1 MDNLGAFAAGHI
13 GKAAPRAELRPATR
27 SRSKWYRGHTMVEFG
42 LSATAFLMLTFGI
55 MDCGRALYAYHF
67 VDYAARA
74 ATRYAIV
81 RGSSSTTPAK
91 ASDIQTYV
99 TSLATGLNANASCSG
114 SPPTT
119 PNGFASPP
127 PGHRITLQAATCR
140 LKCSTTSSPLAPFF

>member
-1 MDNLGAFAAGHI
+1 
-13 GKAAPRAELRPATR
+13 
-27 SRSKWYRGHTMVEFG
+27 MVEFG
-42 LSATAFLMLTFGI
+42 LSATAFLMLLFGI

-91 ASDIQTYV
+91 ATDIQTYV

-119 PNGFASPP
+119 PNALCVTTTWAPDNA
-127 PGHRITLQAATCR
+127 PGSNVQIKVQYNF
-140 LKCSTTSSPLAPFF
+140 KPLAPFFPSATLPLTSISQMVISQ